1 MTDLVLVSRAAD
13 FAARCH
19 AGQRRKGSAKEPYLN
34 HLAEV
39 AEMLAFATDGGDAAL
54 VAAGWLHD
62 TIEDSDTSRDDLVDR
77 FNEDV
82 ASLVVE
88 CTDDISL
95 PRAQRKRHQV
105 EHAPHLTPRAR
116 MIKLADKIS
125 NVRSLIFSPPD
136 EWERERLV
144 DYLDWAIDVAA
155 GCRGVSERLDH
166 LFDETAARARAVL

>member
-1 MTDLVLVSRAAD
+1 VLTTQPS
-13 FAARCH
+13 
-19 AGQRRKGSAKEPYLN
+19 
-34 HLAEV
+34 
-39 AEMLAFATDGGDAAL
+39 
-54 VAAGWLHD
+54 
-62 TIEDSDTSRDDLVDR
+62 
-77 FNEDV
+77 
-82 ASLVVE
+82 
-88 CTDDISL
+88 
-95 PRAQRKRHQV
+95 RAQRKRHQV

>member
-1 MTDLVLVSRAAD
+1 MNDLVLVSRAAD

-39 AEMLAFATDGGDAAL
+39 AEMLAFATDGSDAAL
-54 VAAGWLHD
+54 VVAGWLHD
-62 TIEDSDTSRDDLVDR
+62 TIEDTDTSRDDLVDR
-77 FNEDV
+77 FDEDV

-88 CTDDISL
+88 CTDDMSL
-95 PRAQRKRHQV
+95 PRAQRKRYQV
-105 EHAPHLTPRAR
+105 EHTPHLTPRAR

-125 NVRSLIFSPPD
+125 NLRSVTFSPPD

-144 DYLDWAIDVAA
+144 DYLDWAVDVAA
-155 GCRGVSERLDH
+155 GCRGVSARLDH